1 MSGTITSSA
10 ALFFNY
16 WFILFELVT
25 GITFAGM
32 LIAVAVPMPPVSGI
46 VPTRPHPSQ
55 AGIRSVV
62 LSGRMSGS
70 AFAELLVAVGCEL
83 AAEVKAAKPERFVV

>member
-1 MSGTITSSA
+1 MSGTATSSA

-32 LIAVAVPMPPVSGI
+32 LIAVTVPMPPVSY
-46 VPTRPHPSQ
+46 
-55 AGIRSVV
+55 
-62 LSGRMSGS
+62 RM
-70 AFAELLVAVGCEL
+70 ADAPCWLV
-83 AAEVKAAKPERFVV
+83 